1 MSVNYSTGGKSS
13 FVKVSSIGISMF
25 NQYSFHNVLNITI
38 KRFANLKKN
47 ICCDIFTAS
56 IFAIKAA
63 ETSLSIK
70 DKKENHHE
78 LSRNYHDFIMP
89 TPTRSSVF
97 DVRQHRTIN
106 APLP

>member
-13 FVKVSSIGISMF
+13 FVKVSSIDVSMF
-25 NQYSFHNVLNITI
+25 NQYSFDTVLNITI

-47 ICCDIFTAS
+47 ICCDIFTAP

-78 LSRNYHDFIMP
+78 LSRKL
-89 TPTRSSVF
+89 S
-97 DVRQHRTIN
+97 
-106 APLP
+106 

>member
-13 FVKVSSIGISMF
+13 FVKVSSIGVSMF

-47 ICCDIFTAS
+47 ICCDIFKAS

-63 ETSLSIK
+63 ETSLLLRIK
-70 DKKENHHE
+70 RKIIMNYHE
-78 LSRNYHDFIMP
+78 NYHDFIIP

-97 DVRQHRTIN
+97 DIRQHRTIS